1 MKCHYHPRA
10 NAITLCSACS
20 TPLCKRCTIEDKGHV
35 YCDDCYTNQGNEELV
50 HAERALESDDY
61 MELEMM
67 ELLDGDDDD
76 GLI

>member
-1 MKCHYHPRA
+1 M
-10 NAITLCSACS
+10 
-20 TPLCKRCTIEDKGHV
+20 IEDKGHV

-50 HAERALESDDY
+50 HAEQALESDDY